1 MRSRRFLILLA
12 AAIAVGAV
20 IAWLVGRYPQTLD
33 DRDNVVQIVVLLGWL
48 LLVGGAFWGYA
59 RARPGTALRNMF
71 VWIAIGLVLVMG
83 YTLKDEI
90 TGAVIPSAGTS
101 GGDGSI
107 EFQRANDGHFH
118 VDAEVEGVLIRFLVD
133 TGASEVVLSQ
143 ADAGRLGFDIA
154 ALEYTQ
160 RYNTANGIVW
170 GAPVR
175 LREMRLGDVMVE
187 DVRASVNSGE
197 MDGSLLGM
205 SFLSKLSGFS
215 VEGDRLILHP

>member
-1 MRSRRFLILLA
+1 
-12 AAIAVGAV
+12 
-20 IAWLVGRYPQTLD
+20 
-33 DRDNVVQIVVLLGWL
+33 
-48 LLVGGAFWGYA
+48 
-59 RARPGTALRNMF
+59 
-71 VWIAIGLVLVMG
+71 LVMG
-83 YTLKDEI
+83 YTLKDQI
-90 TGAVIPSAGTS
+90 TGAVMPSAGTS
-101 GGDGSI
+101 GADGSI

-143 ADAGRLGFDIA
+143 ADAERLGFDIA

-175 LREMRLGDVMVE
+175 LREMRLGDIVVE

-215 VEGDRLILHP
+215 VEGDRLILNP